1 MTDQHHD
8 ELEQLLLKM
17 DQSQLS
23 DAEMR
28 RLGEMIQEDPT
39 VLERYLDHVEA
50 ESMLKDSFGAFPN
63 AEAISKLV
71 NLPQIKPPA
80 YALESSRGWHDY
92 HFVAAS
98 LVAVCCLVAVGY
110 LIGTQTGRDSVP
122 YDNNVANKV
131 DELPATN
138 IQPKA
143 VEDIPDSLKGVTLC
157 QITHR
162 TQADL
167 RVRKHDS
174 FSQVSTDDLSAG
186 DYYFDEGNLEL
197 LYKSGAKVIL
207 QSPAQFRLISSKHLF
222 LEKGRINVL
231 CPTQQ
236 SRGFIVETPSSL
248 AKDLGTEFA
257 VEVAADKVKQDEFHV
272 FTGKVSLHPKLSPY
286 QLSLSQGEA
295 TRLDHATSTPAGI
308 DVDLKRFIRS
318 LSSPSS
324 AYRELILKHNPSVY
338 YEMTDKGD
346 GLTLYNEIEDKY
358 HAKVVQ
364 SRQPNNHWAPGFNG
378 GTSLHLDGMIS
389 RTYAVVP
396 DYPKAPGNELTV
408 TAWIYAESRPC
419 WGSIAKNWGHKE
431 DPKLRGEFHFGLYRV
446 SGNLEASINDQTDRE
461 VFAIEP
467 TPLPL
472 HHWHHV
478 ALVVD
483 DHHLSLYRNG
493 ELVAQSECDGLN
505 GNPEIKPLAIGTKLG
520 NHSLKPAVNN
530 NSFWD
535 GRIDHLAIIHQSLTA
550 EEIKQLHTTGR
561 ASMDRRD
568 SFAQSQ

>member
-1 MTDQHHD
+1 MTDQQHD
-8 ELEQLLLKM
+8 ELDQLLRKM
-17 DQSQLS
+17 DQGELN
-23 DAEMR
+23 DGEIR
-28 RLGEMIQEDPT
+28 RLAELIQEEPT
-39 VLERYLDHVEA
+39 ILERYLDHVEV
-50 ESMLKDSFGAFPN
+50 ESMLKDSFGAFPD

-80 YALESSRGWHDY
+80 HAPESFRGWHDY

-98 LVAVCCLVAVGY
+98 LVAVCCLVAIGY
-110 LIGTQTGRDSVP
+110 LIGTQTGGENVSS
-122 YDNNVANKV
+122 DNNVANQV
-131 DELPATN
+131 DELPATD
-138 IQPKA
+138 IQPMLEENGSTA
-143 VEDIPDSLKGVTLC
+143 LPGVTLC

-167 RVRKHDS
+167 RIRKHDS

-197 LYKSGAKVIL
+197 HYASGAKVIL

-222 LEKGRINVL
+222 LEKGRINVH

-257 VEVAADKVKQDEFHV
+257 VEVAADKIKQDEFHV
-272 FTGKVSLHPKLSPY
+272 FTGKVSLRPKLSPF

-318 LSSPSS
+318 LDSPSP
-324 AYRELILKHNPSVY
+324 AYRELVLKHHPSVY
-338 YEMTDKGD
+338 YEMSDQGD
-346 GLTLYNEIEDKY
+346 GRTLYNQIEDQY

-364 SRQPNNHWAPGFNG
+364 SRHPNNHWAPGFNG
-378 GTSLHLDGMIS
+378 GTSLHLDGMVS

-396 DYPKAPGNELTV
+396 DYPKAPGNQLTV

-419 WGSIAKNWGHKE
+419 WGSIAKNWGHKD
-431 DPKLRGEFHFGLYRV
+431 DPRSRGQFHFGLYQF
-446 SGNLEASINDQTDRE
+446 SGNLEASINDQSDRE
-461 VFAIEP
+461 VFAIESK
-467 TPLPL
+467 PLPL
-472 HHWHHV
+472 HQWHHV

-483 DHHLSLYRNG
+483 EQHLSLYRNG
-493 ELVAQSECDGLN
+493 ELVAQSECQGIN

-520 NHSLKPAVNN
+520 DHSLKPAVNN

-535 GRIDHLAIIHQSLTA
+535 GRIDHLAIFHKSLTP
-550 EEIKQLHTTGR
+550 EEIEQMHATGCE
-561 ASMDRRD
+561 SMDRRD
-568 SFAQSQ
+568 SIAQSN